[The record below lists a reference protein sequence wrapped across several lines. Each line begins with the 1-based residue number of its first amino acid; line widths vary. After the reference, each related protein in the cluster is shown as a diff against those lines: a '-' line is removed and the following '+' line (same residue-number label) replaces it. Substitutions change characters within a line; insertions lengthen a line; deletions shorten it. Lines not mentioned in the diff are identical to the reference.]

1 MILGKAASLLKTGA
15 KALKPSFKPDIGKM
29 NTVMGSFA
37 AYSTYNDSRQEG
49 NGVGTSFAKG
59 AAEFGLSMFG
69 MSTYL
74 GAQVLMNAPEYGLK
88 GYQALR
94 NHQNVMAQRASG
106 QPFQNAMFNETD
118 GAYTMRQAAM
128 NVMKRTQYN
137 NKMAVMGNEAK
148 YMKR

>member
-1 MILGKAASLLKTGA
+1 MILGKAVKAVGR
-15 KALKPSFKPDIGKM
+15 ALKPTFKPDVTKL
-29 NTVMGSFA
+29 NVAMGAFSSYS
-37 AYSTYNDSRQEG
+37 AYNESRQEG
-49 NGVGTSFAKG
+49 NGMTSSLFKG
-59 AAEFGLSMFG
+59 ASEFGL
-69 MSTYL
+69 STYL
-74 GAQVLMNAPEYGLK
+74 GAPALINAPEYATK

-94 NHQNVMAQRASG
+94 EHQNLMAQRASG

-137 NKMAVMGNEAK
+137 NKMAVIGNEAK